1 MKKLFLITTIFIF
14 SLFSS
19 YAIRNFGYSTL
30 LLMVEETEN
39 DNAMTA
45 AEERYKMLA
54 EYFPQAGLVHGK

>member
-1 MKKLFLITTIFIF
+1 MKKLFLITTIIIF

-39 DNAMTA
+39 STFEAQKETPIFD
-45 AEERYKMLA
+45 
-54 EYFPQAGLVHGK
+54 GII